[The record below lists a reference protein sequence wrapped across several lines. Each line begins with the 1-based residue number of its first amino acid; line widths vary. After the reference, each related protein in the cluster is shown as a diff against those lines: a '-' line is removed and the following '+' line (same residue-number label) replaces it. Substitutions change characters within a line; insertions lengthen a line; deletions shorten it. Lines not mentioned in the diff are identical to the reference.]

1 MYIVCICTKNQRL
14 YVATV
19 LCGCVYIYIP
29 FKIVSY
35 ARLAFLI
42 ISRSLCLSLS
52 RLATHVLLSI
62 FCGLVGLL
70 VNCYVPAFQCVQV
83 FGFSWGYR
91 VHLLFQKL
99 LLLVLHFQLSP
110 RYAVPHEHLSVD
122 IRRGRICCIH
132 GSFHMFNSFIPTEH
146 STCTPLNVSITV
158 TSNC

>member
-1 MYIVCICTKNQRL
+1 MLQQFCVAVC
-14 YVATV
+14 
-19 LCGCVYIYIP
+19 IYIP

-91 VHLLFQKL
+91 VHLLFQTL
-99 LLLVLHFQLSP
+99 LLSVLLFLFSP
-110 RYAVPHEHLSVD
+110 RYRTNTSALILEGVEFIVCMGLSICLTHL
-122 IRRGRICCIH
+122 
-132 GSFHMFNSFIPTEH
+132 FP
-146 STCTPLNVSITV
+146 PSI
-158 TSNC
+158 